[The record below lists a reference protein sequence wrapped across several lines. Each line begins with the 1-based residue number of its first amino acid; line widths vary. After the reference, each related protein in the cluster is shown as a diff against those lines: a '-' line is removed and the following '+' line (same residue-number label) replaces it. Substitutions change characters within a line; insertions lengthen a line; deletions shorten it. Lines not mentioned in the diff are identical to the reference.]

1 MMVTGFYKDLAQA
14 QGAEVLVLEELSKR
28 TNDYKFEHVGTNRDY
43 FYKGDIKVVANS
55 GEQIFVEV
63 KNDSVIAKTG
73 NILCEEE
80 VYYKETDWYGKGNMQ
95 SDYDIYAIV
104 SEAERRIYLLDFK
117 ILKASYRAGEYKVIE
132 HPSQIT
138 YCYLLPLGVAK
149 KVGAVITT
157 LNY

>member
-1 MMVTGFYKDLAQA
+1 MVNGFYRDLAQA
-14 QGAEVLVLEELSKR
+14 RKSEQLVLEVLSAL
-28 TNDYKFEHVGTNRDY
+28 TTDYTFEPVGDNREY
-43 FYKGDIKVVANS
+43 FYKGDIKVVANN
-55 GEQIFVEV
+55 GEEIFVEV
-63 KNDSVIAKTG
+63 KNDSVIYKSG

-80 VYYKETDWYGKGNMQ
+80 VYFKDTDYYDKGNMQ

-104 SEAERRIYLLDFK
+104 SEQERRIYILDFK
-117 ILKASYRAGEYKVIE
+117 VLKANYRLGEYKAIH

-149 KVGAVITT
+149 AKGAVITT